1 MCEHKLGGRTQFGCA
16 PQLRA
21 GFPLFQKFV
30 EIAEWIDCRLLG
42 RLLVRKFCLPN
53 VTPSACTLKVSRR
66 RLLCLLNGQLQHLR
80 FGPHEFVEKR

>member
-1 MCEHKLGGRTQFGCA
+1 MDYDVVCTLCSRQGVASSVLSK
-16 PQLRA
+16 
-21 GFPLFQKFV
+21 KFV

-42 RLLVRKFCLPN
+42 RLLVRICCLPK